1 MTDQPSSNIE
11 RFGVFLPSFVW
22 SGDGP
27 ERARGV
33 LDFAREVEDLGF
45 DSIFITDHLLAAK
58 QFYSVSFLEP
68 LVALSLVAGVTER
81 VKLGTSVMVVPIREP
96 VLLAKQL
103 ATLQF
108 LSNNRFIRGAG
119 IGWYPPEYAATGV
132 KKSERGPR
140 TDEILDIVVPLLEG
154 KTVTYHGQ
162 YYSIDDVLIEPTPSQ
177 RPEVWIGGGSQL
189 ADTASPDLPR
199 FVDAVKKRILNAEG
213 WVPRPTCPPEDI
225 ARDWDELQVY
235 MTEHGRDPSELVV
248 AHENFFH
255 FVGTQDPVKA
265 REEQHQAMLR
275 VMSEA
280 RGPEYLERVYLFG
293 TPDEVVESL
302 QARVDAGVQ
311 SFMLH
316 TMTPDP
322 AQLEQWATHIIPHVR
337 FPDEQ

>member
-1 MTDQPSSNIE
+1 
-11 RFGVFLPSFVW
+11 
-22 SGDGP
+22 
-27 ERARGV
+27 V
-33 LDFAREVEDLGF
+33 L
-45 DSIFITDHLLAAK
+45 
-58 QFYSVSFLEP
+58 
-68 LVALSLVAGVTER
+68 
-81 VKLGTSVMVVPIREP
+81 
-96 VLLAKQL
+96 
-103 ATLQF
+103 
-108 LSNNRFIRGAG
+108 GAG

-140 TDEILDIVVPLLEG
+140 TDEILEIIVPLLEG
-154 KTVTYHGQ
+154 KTVTYQGRF
-162 YYSIDDVLIEPTPSQ
+162 YSIEDVLIEPRSSR

-189 ADTASPDLPR
+189 ADPGSPDLPR
-199 FVDAVKKRILNAEG
+199 LVDAVKKRILAAEG

-225 ARDWDELQVY
+225 ARDWEELQVY
-235 MTEHGRDPSELVV
+235 FEENGRDPAELII

-255 FVGTQDPVKA
+255 FVSTQDPIRA
-265 REEQHQAMLR
+265 RQEQHEAMTK

-280 RGPEYLERVYLFG
+280 RGPAYLERVYLFG

-337 FPDEQ
+337 FPTATG